1 MAAGAPTGF
10 RGVFRDD
17 WRARAAYAEGAGIYR
32 IVPSAV
38 ARPADAQDLQTLVRW
53 AGRIRR
59 TLVPRGAGS
68 GMGGGNVGDGIV
80 VDLTALGPDRITI
93 DPAARLARTGAA
105 ATVAGLN
112 AEALRHG
119 LRLPPVPSSGRWAT
133 LGGMVATNASG
144 ARSVQCGS
152 VRPWVEGL
160 EVVTAEGEPAA
171 LARGRTDRGL
181 PPGAGRI
188 KERVGR
194 ARAEVEAAFPGTR
207 KNSSGYAADALLA
220 SGDLLDLLIGSEG
233 TLALVTGVTWGL
245 EPVPPH
251 AASLRIAL
259 GDLESLGEV
268 ADALV
273 RLSPSAVEVMDRTF
287 GDLIR
292 GSVRGEDDPFRD
304 GVEAV
309 LLVEFER
316 TTEASVRGA
325 VGDAVRAVRDFPAEV
340 VTALSAPEA
349 RRLWE
354 IRHAASPILASLPDG
369 RRSLQVIEDACVPVR
384 RLGEYIASVRSA
396 GRELDLELVIFG
408 HAGDGNVHVN
418 VLPEVGRPDWE
429 PRVAALFDRVTER
442 VVRLGGTT
450 TGEHGDGRLRAGAL
464 ERVFGP
470 AVVGLF
476 REIKQ
481 AFDPAGLLN
490 PGVIL
495 PAPGDRPLTR
505 LKVGAGAAALPSDV
519 AAALR
524 EIERTA
530 GYARSRLDLAGPP

>member
-181 PPGAGRI
+181 PPGAGGI